1 MLNLKNAAVMEL
13 TAEELMEVEGGY
25 QPIPNPYGGGG
36 LGSIGVYPG
45 WAGSNL
51 SPNRSPWSWAV
62 DLGGALFGKKRP

>member
-36 LGSIGVYPG
+36 PSIMGYGVSGPVPNYYSSMYNGLGWWGNIPSSYY
-45 WAGSNL
+45 
-51 SPNRSPWSWAV
+51 
-62 DLGGALFGKKRP
+62 KKP